1 MRDPEL
7 EEPLTDAALDREIE
21 RVTTVEPSPHFVH
34 RVRARI
40 AAADAA
46 PRTAAWRPAWAA
58 AGAAVAGIV
67 GLYLA
72 GPFEPDRPADAGHR
86 VAVPRAADRN
96 LAGVVAETPELR
108 PARAAGGTVSPPAAA
123 AGHSRERNTTAVAV
137 DEPAI
142 FTPVLSRELVL
153 PPVLIAA
160 DERRALELMLV
171 LRPIPDAERQNAQT
185 EQVLPALPP
194 IAEIEVPELE
204 IAPLAQIVT
213 LEGGR
218 P

>member
-1 MRDPEL
+1 MRDPGL
-7 EEPLTDAALDREIE
+7 EESLTDAALDCEIE
-21 RVTTVEPSPHFVH
+21 RLTMVEPSPHFVH

-46 PRTAAWRPAWAA
+46 PRADGWWRASLA
-58 AGAAVAGIV
+58 AGVAIAAGFA

-72 GPFEPDRPADAGHR
+72 WPFEPARPVDAGR
-86 VAVPRAADRN
+86 GVAVNRGVDGNQAGAVALTPEALRPPRATG
-96 LAGVVAETPELR
+96 GVA
-108 PARAAGGTVSPPAAA
+108 SPPVE
-123 AGHSRERNTTAVAV
+123 AGERDTTDMAIE
-137 DEPAI
+137 DSAI
-142 FTPVLSRELVL
+142 FMPVRSPELVL

-160 DERRALELMLV
+160 DERRALEAMLV
-171 LRPIPDAERQNAQT
+171 LRPIPDTRMQNAQA
-185 EQVLPALPP
+185 EQVLPDIPP
-194 IAEIEVPELE
+194 LAEIEVPELE